1 MVDTNLIAFSM
12 WSGITAI
19 LMVITGF
26 VYKSYQKKKN
36 STQNFISSN
45 DTSQ

>member
-1 MVDTNLIAFSM
+1 MTDTDLIAFGM

-26 VYKSYQKKKN
+26 VYKSYQKKKSN
-36 STQNFISSN
+36 QSFASSN
-45 DTSQ
+45 DTS